1 MNLQKYRLPWPRYL
15 KTTNP
20 DFIGNDIYLAQN
32 RDFIIKSKN
41 QFMLTI
47 TINFM

>member
-1 MNLQKYRLPWPRYL
+1 MAHIFKNDQPRLL
-15 KTTNP
+15 LAV
-20 DFIGNDIYLAQN
+20 ICLAQN

-41 QFMLTI
+41 QFMPTI